1 MHILLI
7 DDDATT
13 RFMARATLE
22 QEGFDVVE
30 ASDGVE
36 GLAEF
41 KREQPLM
48 ILLDVL
54 MPNMDGFDT
63 CRAIRQEP
71 NSKHVPI
78 LMLTGLD
85 DAVSI
90 EKAYEAGATDFI
102 TKPMNWPILKHRVR
116 YILRSRHA
124 LDDLAESQSSL
135 ADSQRIASLG
145 NWEWNTATKKV
156 RWSDE
161 LFRIMALSPGQVEPS
176 TKAFFDLVHPDDR
189 RQVEASFDD
198 TRHNGQPGSL
208 DHRIVLPD
216 GTVRIVQH
224 QTRVTLDSSG
234 KAVII
239 RGTVQDITDR
249 KAAEEQIRNLA
260 FFDGLTGLPN
270 RLSFDQSFREALA
283 YAKRHQKMMATL
295 CLDLDRF
302 KRINDTLGHH
312 VGDLLLQ
319 EVAQRLR
326 RCLRTEDPITR
337 IPSDEFAGNVARL
350 GGDEFTVLLREIE
363 SMQDATK
370 VSRRILDAMALPFML
385 DGHELVVTASVG
397 ISIFPD
403 DGADFPTLLKNA
415 DAAMYHAKELGRNNS
430 QFYSQSMNSR
440 ALERLSM
447 ETKLRNAIEREELLI
462 YYQPQIDADTRKI
475 VGLEALL
482 RWQSPEHGLIMP
494 GQFIPLAEETGLIVP
509 IGEWVLRSACLASAD
524 WQRAGLPPTR
534 VAVNLSSANYRRPN
548 LLSTIESALKESALD
563 PSLLELEVTE
573 SVLMG
578 DSQIT
583 LETLHSLNDWGI
595 RIAIDDF
602 GTGYSSL
609 SYLTRYPINVLKI
622 DKSFVHDLI
631 DHAGAHG
638 IVTAIIAMAHSLDM
652 EVVAEGVESEAQFQ
666 RLRSLGCPY
675 MQGYLFHRPMPEE
688 QIVALL
694 RQQGAA
700 AGSWS
705 DFALP

>member
-13 RFMARATLE
+13 RYMARATLE
-22 QEGFDVVE
+22 QEGFAVVD
-30 ASDGVE
+30 ASDGVD
-36 GLAEF
+36 GLAAF
-41 KREQPLM
+41 KRDTPLM
-48 ILLDVL
+48 ILLDVM
-54 MPNMDGFDT
+54 MPNMNGFDT
-63 CRAIRQEP
+63 CKAIRQLPEGA
-71 NSKHVPI
+71 HVPI

-85 DAVSI
+85 DAASI
-90 EKAYEAGATDFI
+90 ESAYDAGATDFI
-102 TKPMNWPILKHRVR
+102 TKPINWPILKHRVR
-116 YILRSRHA
+116 YMLRSRRA
-124 LDDLAESQSSL
+124 LDDLAESQASL

-145 NWEWNTATKKV
+145 SWEWKMGADRG

-161 LFRIMALSPGQVEPS
+161 LFRILGLSPGQLETT
-176 TKAFFDLVHPDDR
+176 TKAFLTLVHPDDR
-189 RQVEASFDD
+189 YKVETSFRDSVSK
-198 TRHNGQPGSL
+198 GEPCGF
-208 DHRIVLPD
+208 DHRIIRAD
-216 GTVRIVQH
+216 GSVRIIQ
-224 QTRVTLDSSG
+224 QQARVTLDNSG
-234 KAVII
+234 KTAII
-239 RGTVQDITDR
+239 RGTVQDITEL
-249 KAAEEQIRNLA
+249 KQAEEQIRMLA

-270 RLSFDQSFREALA
+270 RQSFDQSFREALS
-283 YAKRHQKMMATL
+283 YARRHNKMMATL
-295 CLDLDRF
+295 CFDLDRF

-312 VGDLLLQ
+312 IGDLLLQ

-337 IPSDEFAGNVARL
+337 MPSEEFAGNVARL

-363 SMQDATK
+363 TAQDATK
-370 VSRRILDAMALPFML
+370 VARRILDTMALPFML

-403 DGADFPTLLKNA
+403 DGTDVITLLRNA

-447 ETKLRNAIEREELLI
+447 ETRLRNAIEREELII
-462 YYQPQIDADTRKI
+462 YYQPQVDADTREI
-475 VGLEALL
+475 IGVEALL

-494 GQFIPLAEETGLIVP
+494 NDFIPLAEETGLIVP

-534 VAVNLSSANYRRPN
+534 IAVNLSSASYRRAS
-548 LLSTIESALKESALD
+548 LLGTIKAALRESRLD

-583 LETLHSLNDWGI
+583 LETLHNLNDWGI

-609 SYLTRYPINVLKI
+609 SYLTRYPIDVLKI
-622 DKSFVHDLI
+622 DKSFVKELI
-631 DHAGAHG
+631 DNSGALG
-638 IVTAIIAMAHSLDM
+638 IVTAIIAMANSLGM
-652 EVVAEGVESEAQFQ
+652 EVVAEGVEREDQCR
-666 RLRSLGCPY
+666 RLRSLGCRF
-675 MQGYLFHRPMPEE
+675 MQGYLFSRPVPEE
-688 QIVALL
+688 QIVELL
-694 RQQGAA
+694 RHGVIP
-700 AGSWS
+700 
-705 DFALP
+705 ALQPA